1 MDADGNENLSTVT
14 FTFAWRRKVPRTQRT
29 ITVAGSRRHRS
40 KVATGSGVAVLS
52 VSLTDGRVV
61 RAQVLSDFGDK
72 ARQIFT
78 TSEAVQLNLEDT
90 GVTAWA
96 WLATIALGLLSG
108 VVMLRSARGGGDDDT
123 DADVDSGAAGGGDC
137 DSGGGAVI
145 VENGTSKSKRF
156 ANTHR
161 TSSMH
166 LKKSRTIR
174 FDDDEE
180 DEDDDEAATPPTDL
194 EEALARG
201 VLIKSG
207 NLRSSTS
214 SREGNSSS
222 DDGSGGNAR
231 SNDISATGIQETS
244 CSDTGYA
251 GVDSNG
257 GSSSNVSGA
266 SAEDYSWDEAGVTH
280 GGSSTTGT
288 IPRIPQPHAYEE
300 AATTPTAERRRTDVV
315 LPPPVYRRKVGEELI
330 PSYTLSE
337 EQVAKVNEL
346 QRNIFAKIATLKGIG
361 GGGGDG
367 GGGDDVVRAANTQSS
382 KEYCTLATLV
392 RYLNARDWKV

>member
-137 DSGGGAVI
+137 DSGGGCSNCGERHFQVKAVCQH
-145 VENGTSKSKRF
+145 
-156 ANTHR
+156 A
-161 TSSMH
+161 
-166 LKKSRTIR
+166 
-174 FDDDEE
+174 
-180 DEDDDEAATPPTDL
+180 
-194 EEALARG
+194 
-201 VLIKSG
+201 
-207 NLRSSTS
+207 
-214 SREGNSSS
+214 
-222 DDGSGGNAR
+222 
-231 SNDISATGIQETS
+231 
-244 CSDTGYA
+244 
-251 GVDSNG
+251 
-257 GSSSNVSGA
+257 
-266 SAEDYSWDEAGVTH
+266 
-280 GGSSTTGT
+280 
-288 IPRIPQPHAYEE
+288 PH
-300 AATTPTAERRRTDVV
+300 
-315 LPPPVYRRKVGEELI
+315 
-330 PSYTLSE
+330 
-337 EQVAKVNEL
+337 
-346 QRNIFAKIATLKGIG
+346 
-361 GGGGDG
+361 
-367 GGGDDVVRAANTQSS
+367 
-382 KEYCTLATLV
+382 
-392 RYLNARDWKV
+392 